1 MAQGVVYNMKQK
13 KQIVVVGGGFSGLNF
28 AKRIDKRR
36 YDVVLVDRNNF
47 HSFPPLFYQIASSGL
62 QPDSICFP
70 FRREFSRGKSKGVRF
85 HIGEVTSVDASA
97 RKVVTQYEEIP
108 YDILVIAAGSTNNFF
123 GNQALIDSVYTI
135 KSAAQAMRCR
145 DEILDRLERASLEP
159 DPAKRREML
168 TFTVVGGGPAGV
180 EIAGSLGEMK
190 SYILKRNYPEINKD
204 DVSITLIEGSGALL
218 GAMSEKAQQS
228 ALRYLGELNVN
239 VQLNTTLKA
248 LSGDIA
254 TLGDDSTRFAGM
266 VIWTAGVKAPDIN
279 IVGADVERGHG
290 NRILVDEYNHVTLQS
305 EPIYVLGDM
314 ALMTTDEYPHGHPQ
328 LAQVAIQQGTLL
340 ARNLNKP
347 QKRMPFRY
355 RDKGTMATIGRGKAV
370 ADIGRFHYAGFMA
383 WIVWMG
389 VHLLSLLGMRNKINV
404 FVDWVWGYFTYSTS
418 LRLLLY
424 PARHPLLWKWGEK

>member
-1 MAQGVVYNMKQK
+1 MKHK
-13 KQIVVVGGGFSGLNF
+13 KQIVVIGGGFAGMNF
-28 AKRIDKRR
+28 AKRIDKRQ

-70 FRREFSRGKSKGVRF
+70 FRREFSRGKAKGVKF
-85 HIGEVTSVDASA
+85 HIGEVERIDAASH
-97 RKVVTQYEEIP
+97 RVVTQYEEIP
-108 YDILVIAAGSTNNFF
+108 YDILVIAAGTTNNFF
-123 GNQALIDSVYTI
+123 GNPSLLDSVYTL

-145 DEILDRLERASLEP
+145 DEILDRLERASLEH
-159 DPAKRREML
+159 DAAKRREML

-190 SYILKRNYPEINKD
+190 SYILKRNYPDIHED

-228 ALRYLGELNVN
+228 ALRYLDELNVK
-239 VQLNTTLKA
+239 VELHTTLKG
-248 LSGDIA
+248 LDGDIA
-254 TLGDDSTRFAGM
+254 TLGDDSTRLAGM
-266 VIWTAGVKAPDIN
+266 VIWTAGVMAPDIP
-279 IVGADVERGHG
+279 IDGISIERGRG
-290 NRILVDEYNHVTLQS
+290 NRIPVDQYNRIADQS

-314 ALMTTDEYPHGHPQ
+314 ALMVTDEYPHGHPQ
-328 LAQVAIQQGTLL
+328 LAQVAIQQGRLL
-340 ARNLNKP
+340 AQNLNHPDQLTAFK
-347 QKRMPFRY
+347 Y
-355 RDKGTMATIGRGKAV
+355 RDKGTMATIGRGRAV
-370 ADIGRFHYAGFMA
+370 ADIGRFHYSGFMA

-404 FVDWVWGYFTYSTS
+404 FIDWIWGYFTYSTS

>member
-1 MAQGVVYNMKQK
+1 MKQK
-13 KQIVVVGGGFSGLNF
+13 KQIVVIGGGFAGMNF
-28 AKRIDKRR
+28 AKRIDKRQ

-70 FRREFSRGKSKGVRF
+70 FRREFSQGKAKGVRF
-85 HIGEVTSVDASA
+85 HIGEVERIDTAK
-97 RKVVTQYEEIP
+97 RTVVTQYEEIP
-108 YDILVIAAGSTNNFF
+108 YDILVIAAGTTNNFF
-123 GNQALIDSVYTI
+123 GNPSLVDSVYTL

-159 DPAKRREML
+159 DATKRREML

-190 SYILKRNYPEINKD
+190 SYILNRNYPDINKD
-204 DVSITLIEGSGALL
+204 DVSITLMEGSGALL
-218 GAMSEKAQQS
+218 GAMSEKAQQC
-228 ALRYLGELNVN
+228 ALQYLEELNVK
-239 VQLNTTLKA
+239 VELHTILKG
-248 LSGDIA
+248 LDGYMA

-266 VIWTAGVKAPDIN
+266 VIWTAGVMAPDITFD
-279 IVGADVERGHG
+279 GMSVERGHG
-290 NRILVDEYNHVTLQS
+290 NRILVDEYNRVRNQS
-305 EPIYVLGDM
+305 QPIYVLGDM
-314 ALMTTDEYPHGHPQ
+314 ALMTTEEYPHGHPQ
-328 LAQVAIQQGTLL
+328 LAQVAIQQGQLL
-340 ARNLNKP
+340 ARNLNNSDK
-347 QKRMPFRY
+347 QTAFKY
-355 RDKGTMATIGRGKAV
+355 HDKGTMATVGRGRAV
-370 ADIGRFHYAGFMA
+370 ADIGRFHYSGFMA

-404 FVDWVWGYFTYSTS
+404 FIDWIWGYFTYGTS